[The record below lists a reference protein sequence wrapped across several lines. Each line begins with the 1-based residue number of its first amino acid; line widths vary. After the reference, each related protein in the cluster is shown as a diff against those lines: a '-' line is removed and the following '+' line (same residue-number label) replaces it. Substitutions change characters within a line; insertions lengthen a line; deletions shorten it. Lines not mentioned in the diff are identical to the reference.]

1 MTGGLLVNLAFAL
14 VAALAGALVAL
25 RLRQSPILGYIV
37 AGIAIGPF
45 TPGFVADP
53 AEVGALADIGV
64 VFLLFA
70 IGAQLS
76 FRDLLASG
84 RVAIM
89 GGSAQV
95 LLTIGLGY
103 VVGIALGWEP
113 VEALFF
119 GAVVSNSSSTVLSK
133 VLGERGELAA
143 EFGRIALAWSTA
155 QDLSTI
161 LLVVLLSALA
171 AGGASLAADLAAA
184 VGKAVLFLALVIP
197 LGLRFFPVFFERVA
211 ATRSREVFILA
222 VAAVAL
228 GTAFAATLFGV
239 SLALGA
245 FVAGLV
251 VGESDLS
258 HQVVGEV
265 VPLRDV
271 LAGLFFVSVGMLVD
285 PQFVAAN
292 LPLVLLTLALMVV
305 AKGAL
310 VAGIAAVFRYSAR
323 TALLTGVTLAQSAE
337 FSFLLARVGQETGAV
352 TPGVF
357 SLMLAGAAGT
367 IILAPSLHVLA
378 SPAVRQVERWLP
390 APPLA
395 EDPALA
401 ETENAPRRHAVI
413 CGYGDVG
420 RVVGEALARRGFSF
434 VVIDQNSR
442 IVRRLREQGVP
453 ALLGSADNPVL
464 LERVNLDRA
473 RVLVVAIPD
482 ALATRQIVE
491 YARRRHPDLDIVART
506 HSEQE
511 LRYLRARGVGEAVA
525 GEVELAMEITRHT
538 LRRFGVS
545 GAETLSIVQ
554 GLRQRAGAAAAD
566 EH

>member
-1 MTGGLLVNLAFAL
+1 
-14 VAALAGALVAL
+14 
-25 RLRQSPILGYIV
+25 
-37 AGIAIGPF
+37 
-45 TPGFVADP
+45 
-53 AEVGALADIGV
+53 
-64 VFLLFA
+64 
-70 IGAQLS
+70 
-76 FRDLLASG
+76 
-84 RVAIM
+84 
-89 GGSAQV
+89 
-95 LLTIGLGY
+95 
-103 VVGIALGWEP
+103 
-113 VEALFF
+113 
-119 GAVVSNSSSTVLSK
+119 
-133 VLGERGELAA
+133 
-143 EFGRIALAWSTA
+143 
-155 QDLSTI
+155 
-161 LLVVLLSALA
+161 
-171 AGGASLAADLAAA
+171 
-184 VGKAVLFLALVIP
+184 
-197 LGLRFFPVFFERVA
+197 
-211 ATRSREVFILA
+211 
-222 VAAVAL
+222 
-228 GTAFAATLFGV
+228 
-239 SLALGA
+239 
-245 FVAGLV
+245 
-251 VGESDLS
+251 
-258 HQVVGEV
+258 
-265 VPLRDV
+265 LRDV